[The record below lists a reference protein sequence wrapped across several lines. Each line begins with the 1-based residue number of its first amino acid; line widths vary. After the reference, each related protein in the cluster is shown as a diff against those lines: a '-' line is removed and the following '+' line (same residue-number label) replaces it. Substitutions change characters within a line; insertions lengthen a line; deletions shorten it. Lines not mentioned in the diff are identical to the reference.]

1 MDGLCRLTTEAHPP
15 PLDLSWHDFFA
26 STGVLSFAKSRAVIV
41 YIKCGVVE
49 PAVMPYLFNGHPRLV
64 ISLIIFMKF
73 SLLEKELCL
82 WLGFRF
88 LIHELS

>member
-1 MDGLCRLTTEAHPP
+1 
-15 PLDLSWHDFFA
+15 
-26 STGVLSFAKSRAVIV
+26 
-41 YIKCGVVE
+41 
-49 PAVMPYLFNGHPRLV
+49 MPYLFNGHPRLV